1 MKAGVKQAIEV
12 DPFDFSDYPEDF
24 AEQVILF
31 IESYCTIPT
40 GVGAG
45 ELVVLAEFQK
55 EIIRGTFADGIRQAL
70 VSMPRA
76 NAKTTLAAMIALAVL
91 HLVQDSPEVL
101 VVASDARQAT
111 ITLRLA
117 RRMTELND
125 DLRDRTHIYADKLV
139 TPQNDGLLQPL
150 PADPAALHGWNP
162 SLLVVDEL
170 HVVTEETWEA
180 ASSVAGKRPTSTTL
194 AISTP
199 STSVESVM
207 WKLVTHGR
215 TGDDPAFYLREFSAP
230 EGCALD
236 DVDAWREA
244 NPAMTCDPPF
254 LAEDGMRA
262 AMRTLREGPFRQL
275 RLGQWVGQVDRWLP
289 WGRWEQLTATEPRT
303 LTKRDK
309 VVLAFDG
316 SASGDSTALVG
327 CTVGPDP
334 HVFLAGLWEN
344 PGDSRWRVP
353 REDVTATIAACFKA
367 YDVVELAC
375 DPWGWRSELE
385 AWAKK
390 FGVRK
395 VLEWNTA
402 LASRMAPATD
412 RFYAAV
418 VDGRLIHDGNERLAE
433 HLGNAVAKSTVQGD
447 LISKDKRGSKNK
459 IDAAVAAIVAL
470 DRAAFHTNK
479 KSSTARSFAS

>member
-1 MKAGVKQAIEV
+1 MKAGVKKAIEV
-12 DPFDFSDYPEDF
+12 EPFDFSDWPADF
-24 AEQVILF
+24 AERVIRF
-31 IESYCTIPT
+31 IETYCTIPT

-45 ELVVLAEFQK
+45 ELVVLAEFQR
-55 EIIRGTFADGIRQAL
+55 EIIRGTFAPGIRQAL

-91 HLVQDSPEVL
+91 HLVEDSPEVL

-111 ITLRLA
+111 ITLRMA
-117 RRMTELND
+117 RRMTELNE
-125 DLRDRTHIYADKLV
+125 DLLARTHVYKDSLR

-162 SLLVVDEL
+162 RLLICDEL
-170 HVVTEETWEA
+170 HVVTEDTWEA
-180 ASSVAGKRPTSTTL
+180 ASSVAGKRPVSTTL

-199 STSVESVM
+199 STSQESVM
-207 WKLVTHGR
+207 WRLVQHGR

-230 EGCALD
+230 EGCELD
-236 DVDAWREA
+236 DVAAWREA

-289 WGRWEQLTATEPRT
+289 WGVWEPLAAPRK
-303 LTKRDK
+303 LKRTDK

-316 SASGDSTALVG
+316 SASGDNTALVG

-334 HVFLAGLWEN
+334 YVFLVALWDN
-344 PGDSRWRVP
+344 PGDPRWRVP
-353 REDVTATIAACFKA
+353 REDVAAKVAECFESMN
-367 YDVVELAC
+367 VVELAA

-390 FGVRK
+390 FGAKRV
-395 VLEWNTA
+395 VEYNTA
-402 LASRMAPATD
+402 HATRMAPATD
-412 RFYAAV
+412 RFYGAV
-418 VDGRLIHDGNERLAE
+418 VDGRLAHDGNDRLAE
-433 HLGNAVAKSTVQGD
+433 HLGNAVAKRTPMGD
-447 LISKDKRGSKNK
+447 LVAKDKKNSKHK
-459 IDAAVAAIVAL
+459 IDAAVAAIIAL
-470 DRAAFHTNK
+470 DRAAFHSNK
-479 KSSTARSFAS
+479 KSTRARSFK